1 MTAQEGAVGSD
12 SGVEPVAES
21 AKLTRAAVVDAA
33 IELADADGFGALTM
47 RKIADRLGVGTMSL
61 YRHIADK
68 DALLRAMSNEIG
80 VRFPYPPADDAT
92 WRERAVIAAEVDW
105 TLYQRHPW
113 VLLAFASPRTSMG
126 PQSLNCLDWL
136 VDAFLDLEVDT
147 AVATEMALTLW
158 NYIAGTV
165 LSTVAER
172 LLLDRAADVDDGQ
185 SGLAHLLAGNPE
197 SDPPPHLAALVGTH
211 HSELT
216 DPWHL
221 LGQGVSALCDGFELR
236 ARRLRDGA

>member
-1 MTAQEGAVGSD
+1 
-12 SGVEPVAES
+12 
-21 AKLTRAAVVDAA
+21 
-33 IELADADGFGALTM
+33 
-47 RKIADRLGVGTMSL
+47 
-61 YRHIADK
+61 
-68 DALLRAMSNEIG
+68 MSNEIG
-80 VRFPYPPADDAT
+80 VRFPYPPSDDVS
-92 WRERAVIAAEVDW
+92 WRGRAMIAAEVDW

-136 VDAFLDLEVDT
+136 VDAFLDLEVT
-147 AVATEMALTLW
+147 PAVATEMALTLW

-172 LLLDRAADVDDGQ
+172 LLHDRAADDDEGQ

-197 SDPPPHLAALVGTH
+197 SEPPPHLAALVGTG

-216 DPWHL
+216 DPRHL
-221 LGQGVSALCDGFELR
+221 LEQGVAALCDGFELR
-236 ARRLRDGA
+236 AARR

>member
-1 MTAQEGAVGSD
+1 MTAHQGAVGD
-12 SGVEPVAES
+12 GAGAEPTHESG
-21 AKLTRAAVVDAA
+21 KLTRAAVVNAA
-33 IELADADGFGALTM
+33 IELADTDGFGALTM

-61 YRHIADK
+61 YRHISDK

-80 VRFPYPPADDAT
+80 VRFPYPPSDDVS
-92 WRERAVIAAEVDW
+92 WRDRAMIAAEVDW

-136 VDAFLDLEVDT
+136 VDAFLELEVST
-147 AVATEMALTLW
+147 AVATEMALMLW

-172 LLLDRAADVDDGQ
+172 LLLDRAADDGDGQ

-197 SDPPPHLAALVGTH
+197 SEPPTHLADLVGTD

-216 DPWHL
+216 DPRHL
-221 LGQGVSALCDGFELR
+221 LEQGVAALCDGFALR
-236 ARRLRDGA
+236 AAALRRD

>member
-1 MTAQEGAVGSD
+1 MTAQEGVVSD
-12 SGVEPVAES
+12 GLEPAPES
-21 AKLTRAAVVDAA
+21 AKLTRGAVGNAA
-33 IELADADGFGALTM
+33 IELADADGFSALTM

-68 DALLRAMSNEIG
+68 DALLREMSNEIG
-80 VRFPYPPADDAT
+80 IRFPYPPADDAT
-92 WRERAVIAAEVDW
+92 WRERALIAAEVDW

-136 VDAFLDLEVDT
+136 VDAFLDLEVT
-147 AVATEMALTLW
+147 PAVATEMALTLW
-158 NYIAGTV
+158 NLIAGTV

-172 LLLDRAADVDDGQ
+172 LLLDRAADEDQGQ

-197 SDPPPHLAALVGTH
+197 SAPPPHLAALVGTH

-216 DPWHL
+216 DPRHL
-221 LGQGVSALCDGFELR
+221 LTQGVAALCDGFESR
-236 ARRLRDGA
+236 AARLRDGH